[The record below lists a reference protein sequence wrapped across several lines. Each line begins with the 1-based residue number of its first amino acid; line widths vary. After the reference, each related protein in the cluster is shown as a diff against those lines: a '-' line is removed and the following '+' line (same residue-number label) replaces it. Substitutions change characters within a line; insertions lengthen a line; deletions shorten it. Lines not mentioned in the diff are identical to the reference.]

1 VKPELITGARD
12 MTRRAEAWRRA
23 GRGVGLVPTMGAL
36 HAGHA
41 ALLARARA
49 ECDVV
54 VLSIFVNPRQFGP
67 GEDLAR
73 YPRDLEADLAVAGDA
88 GVDAVFAPDGKEVYP
103 DGFQTTVSVGPLAQ
117 RLCGLDRP
125 GHFDGVATVVC
136 RLFGLVRP
144 ARAYFGQKDYQ
155 QAVIVRRVAA
165 DLALGPEVV
174 VCPTVREPDGLALSS
189 RNRYLSPR
197 ERRRAA
203 AVPAALAEGER
214 RFRAGETDA
223 AAVLA
228 AMRDLL
234 EPDTDRVDYVAACEP
249 ESLEPVA
256 RLAPGTVLLVAAR
269 VGTTRLIDNRVLGP
283 LPNPDR

>member
-1 VKPELITGARD
+1 VKPELITGARA
-12 MTRRAEAWRRA
+12 MTRRSEAWRRA

-41 ALLARARA
+41 ALLERARA

-67 GEDLAR
+67 GEDLER
-73 YPRDLEADLAVAGDA
+73 YPRDLEADLAVAAEA

-103 DGFQTTVSVGPLAQ
+103 DGFRTTVSVGPLAQ

-144 ARAYFGQKDYQ
+144 DRAYFGRKDYQ
-155 QAVIVRRVAA
+155 QAVIVRRMAA
-165 DLALGPEVV
+165 DLALGPEIV
-174 VCPTVREPDGLALSS
+174 VCPIVREPDGLAMSS
-189 RNRYLSPR
+189 RNRYLSPQ

-214 RFRAGETDA
+214 RFGAGETGADG
-223 AAVLA
+223 VLA
-228 AMRDLL
+228 AMRAVL
-234 EPDTDRVDYVAACEP
+234 EADVDRVDYVAACHP

-256 RLAPGTVLLVAAR
+256 RLASGTVLLVAAR
-269 VGTTRLIDNRVLGP
+269 VGTTRLIDNRVLP
-283 LPNPDR
+283 